1 MKTATFLCK
10 CVEIEDGLLNQSL
23 INENEY
29 WFLYRFIVSNRN
41 NLQDIKNIFIKK
53 YIEYIYDK
61 ISNNDM

>member
-1 MKTATFLCK
+1 MQTATFLCK
-10 CVEIEDGLLNQSL
+10 CVETEDGLLNQSL